1 MDPKTTALPLGYT
14 PELSAPGVE
23 PGTRGLKGQRSTI
36 ELRAQKFLIT
46 NFIHHE
52 MDKLIY

>member
-46 NFIHHE
+46 NFTHHE